1 MSYDYN
7 KEIFTTLMRERALAK
22 RTKPITTARQWQGNS
37 DGACVPMESSFETIF
52 AAYHDFRNSQQWN

>member
-1 MSYDYN
+1 MSYSYMD
-7 KEIFTTLMRERALAK
+7 EINATIRKERALAN

-37 DGACVPMESSFETIF
+37 DGACTPMESSFETIF